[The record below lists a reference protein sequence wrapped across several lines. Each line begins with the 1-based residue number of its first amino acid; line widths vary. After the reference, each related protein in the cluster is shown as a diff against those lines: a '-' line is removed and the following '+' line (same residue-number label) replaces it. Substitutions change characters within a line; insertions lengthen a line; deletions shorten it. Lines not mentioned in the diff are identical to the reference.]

1 MEKVRFG
8 VIGLGGRGH
17 GMMCG
22 NLFRFKDIEIT
33 AVCDAYADRAERSA
47 DAVEEKYGKRPLC
60 TTDYKEL
67 LHSGLVDMIYVAT
80 AWESH
85 LEIAIEA
92 MRSGVAVGIEVGGSY
107 SIDECWELVKT
118 HEQTGVPCMLMENCC
133 YDSRELIITNMVRAG
148 VFGTVVHCAGAYA
161 HDLRDEIGGGNII
174 RHYRLRNYL
183 NRNCENYPTHEL
195 GPIAKILNI
204 NRGNKFV
211 SLVSVASKA
220 CGMEDYIKM
229 SGLDEKDPTLKG
241 AKFAQGD
248 IVTTIIT
255 CANGETITLRLD
267 TTLPREYNREF
278 TVRGTRAGYDMITNN
293 VYVSGPNGEHATC
306 SCVDNYVD
314 KYQPDVWYNITD
326 EEREAGHG
334 GMDGIILREF
344 IDAYKEGR
352 PMPIDVYDTAAW
364 MCISCLSERSI
375 AEGGAVQQIPDF
387 TNGKWLIR
395 EPQDVLPMYVRD
407 EKDFKCNK

>member
-8 VIGLGGRGH
+8 VIGLGGRGY

-22 NLFRFKDIEIT
+22 NLFRFEDVKIT
-33 AVCDAYADRAERSA
+33 AVCDAYEDRANAGA
-47 DAVEEKYGKRPLC
+47 DAVEEKYGERPLC
-60 TTDYKEL
+60 TTDYREL

-85 LEIAIEA
+85 IEIAIEA

-107 SIDECWELVKT
+107 SIDECWDLVKT

-133 YDSRELIITNMVRAG
+133 YDNNELMVTSMVRSG
-148 VFGTVVHCAGAYA
+148 MFGTVVHCAGAYA
-161 HDLRDEIGGGNII
+161 HDLRDEIGNGNIS

-229 SGLDEKDPTLKG
+229 SKLDEKDPSLKD

-267 TTLPREYNREF
+267 TTLPRDYNREF

-293 VYVSGPNGEHATC
+293 VYESGPNGEHAT
-306 SCVDNYVD
+306 SKNIDNYID
-314 KYQPDVWYNITD
+314 KYQPDVWYNIT
-326 EEREAGHG
+326 EAEKEAGHG

-344 IDAYKEGR
+344 IDAVKDGK

-364 MCISCLSERSI
+364 MCISCLSERSV
-375 AEGGAVQQIPDF
+375 ATGGTIQQIPDF

-395 EPQDVLPMYVRD
+395 EPLDVLPMKVRD
-407 EKDFKCNK
+407 EKDFKVKE

>member
-85 LEIAIEA
+85 IEIAIEA

-293 VYVSGPNGEHATC
+293 VYVSGPKGEHATC

-395 EPQDVLPMYVRD
+395 EPQDVLPMCVRD

>member
-8 VIGLGGRGH
+8 VIGLGGRGP

-22 NLFRFKDIEIT
+22 NLFRFEDIEIT
-33 AVCDAYADRAERSA
+33 AVCDAYADRAETAA
-47 DAVEEKYGKRPLC
+47 DAVEKKYGKRPLC

-133 YDSRELIITNMVRAG
+133 YDNYELIITNMVRAG

-161 HDLRDEIGGGNII
+161 HDLRDEIGGGNIN

-293 VYVSGPNGEHATC
+293 VYVSGPKGEHATC

-344 IDAYKEGR
+344 IDAYKEGK

>member
-8 VIGLGGRGH
+8 VIGLGGRGY

-22 NLFRFKDIEIT
+22 NLLNFKDIEIT
-33 AVCDAYADRAERSA
+33 AVCDAYEDRAEA
-47 DAVEEKYGKRPLC
+47 GAKAVEEKYGKRPFC

-67 LHSGLVDMIYVAT
+67 LNSGLVDLIYVAT

-85 LEIAIEA
+85 IQIAIDA
-92 MRSGVAVGIEVGGSY
+92 MRAGVAVGIEVGGAN

-118 HEQTGVPCMLMENCC
+118 YEQTGVPCMLMENCC
-133 YDSRELIITNMVRAG
+133 YDGNELLVTSMVRAG
-148 VFGTVVHCAGAYA
+148 LFGTVVHCAGAYA
-161 HDLRDEIGGGNII
+161 HDLRDEIGGGNIN

-183 NRNCENYPTHEL
+183 NKNCENYPTHEV
-195 GPIAKILNI
+195 GPIAKLLNI
-204 NRGNKFV
+204 NRGNKFL

-229 SGLDEKDPTLKG
+229 SKLDEKDPTLKN

-267 TTLPREYNREF
+267 TTLPRGYNREF
-278 TVRGTRAGYDMITNN
+278 TVRGTKAGYDMITNN
-293 VYVSGPNGEHATC
+293 VYESGPNGEHSTSKNIA
-306 SCVDNYVD
+306 DYID
-314 KYQPDVWYNITD
+314 KYQADVWYNIT
-326 EEREAGHG
+326 EEEKAAGHG

-344 IDAYKEGR
+344 INAYKEGR
-352 PMPIDVYDTAAW
+352 PMPIDVYDTASW

-387 TNGKWLIR
+387 TNGKWLLR
-395 EPQDVLPMYVRD
+395 EPQDVVELKVRD
-407 EKDFKCNK
+407 EKDFKCNE